1 MIHYFTIFFLFLLLP
16 LSFSSASGAVEDF
29 TTNKSLLHKDDSL
42 IISGN
47 VSYDAEMPFVT
58 IQIFTPGKSSFADF
72 NTVMVNS
79 DGSFSAIFHAG
90 GPTWTSDGSYSIKIT
105 YDGSME
111 KSIEYKK
118 LSTTTNPPPTTEPP
132 SNPPTTEPP
141 SNPPPTTEP
150 PSNPPTTEP
159 PSNPPTT
166 VLTTPTPKPI
176 LSFVDPEKD
185 PHYYIDR
192 YNNEVIY
199 KEWFDENYSD
209 YTIKEAVGIPESI
222 PEWVKDNAL
231 GWAEGQTGESDFVS
245 GIKYM
250 VNEKIIYI
258 PDLSPQA
265 STTDKEAV
273 PDWIKNN
280 AKWWVDE
287 QIDEDE
293 FVNSLKFLIQEGIID
308 FN

>member
-1 MIHYFTIFFLFLLLP
+1 MIHYFAIFFLILLIP
-16 LSFSSASGAVEDF
+16 LSFPSASGAVEDF
-29 TTNKSLLHKDDSL
+29 TTNKSLFHKDDSL

-58 IQIFTPGKSSFADF
+58 IQIFTPGKSNFAGVDQ
-72 NTVMVNS
+72 VPVNS
-79 DGSFSAIFHAG
+79 DGSFSATFHTG
-90 GPTWTSDGSYSIKIT
+90 GPTWTSDGNYSIKIT

-118 LSTTTNPPPTTEPP
+118 LSTTTNPSTTNPSPTNPSPSTEPP
-132 SNPPTTEPP
+132 STE
-141 SNPPPTTEP
+141 
-150 PSNPPTTEP
+150 
-159 PSNPPTT
+159 
-166 VLTTPTPKPI
+166 LTTPTPKPI
-176 LSFVDPEKD
+176 LGFVDPEKD

-192 YNNEVIY
+192 YNNEAIY
-199 KEWFDENYSD
+199 KEWFDKNYPG
-209 YTIKEAVGIPESI
+209 YTIKEAVGIPEFI

-231 GWAEGQTGESDFVS
+231 GWADGKTAESDFVS
-245 GIKYM
+245 GIEYM
-250 VNEKIIYI
+250 LNEKIIYV
-258 PDLSPQA
+258 PDLPEKA

-280 AKWWVDE
+280 AKWWANE

>member
-1 MIHYFTIFFLFLLLP
+1 MIHYFAIFFLILLIP
-16 LSFSSASGAVEDF
+16 FSFSLASGAVEDF
-29 TTNKSLLHKDDSL
+29 TTNKSLFHKDDSL

-58 IQIFTPGKSSFADF
+58 IQIFTPGKSNFAGVDQ
-72 NTVMVNS
+72 VPVNS
-79 DGSFSAIFHAG
+79 DGSFSATFHAG

-118 LSTTTNPPPTTEPP
+118 LSTTSNPSPSNPSPSNPSPLNPSPLNLTPSTEPP
-132 SNPPTTEPP
+132 STE
-141 SNPPPTTEP
+141 
-150 PSNPPTTEP
+150 
-159 PSNPPTT
+159 
-166 VLTTPTPKPI
+166 LTTPTPKPI
-176 LSFVDPEKD
+176 LGFVDPEKD
-185 PHYYIDR
+185 PHHYIDR
-192 YNNEVIY
+192 YNNEAIY
-199 KEWFDENYSD
+199 KEWFDENYPG
-209 YTIKEAVGIPESI
+209 YTIKEAVGIPEFI
-222 PEWVKDNAL
+222 PQWVKDNAL
-231 GWAEGQTGESDFVS
+231 GWADGKTGESDFVS
-245 GIKYM
+245 GIEYM
-250 VNEKIIYI
+250 LNEKIIYI
-258 PDLSPQA
+258 PDLPEQA

-280 AKWWVDE
+280 AKWWANE

>member
-1 MIHYFTIFFLFLLLP
+1 MIHYFTIFFLFLLIP

-29 TTNKSLLHKDDSL
+29 TTNKSLFHEDDSL

-72 NTVMVNS
+72 DTVIVNS

-118 LSTTTNPPPTTEPP
+118 LSTTTNPPT
-132 SNPPTTEPP
+132 SNPPTT
-141 SNPPPTTEP
+141 
-150 PSNPPTTEP
+150 NPPTT
-159 PSNPPTT
+159 NPPTT
-166 VLTTPTPKPI
+166 NPPTTNPPTTNPPTTNPPPPPTELTTPTPKPI
-176 LSFVDPEKD
+176 PSFVDPEKD

-192 YNNEVIY
+192 YNNEAIY
-199 KEWFDENYSD
+199 KEWFDENYPG

-231 GWAEGQTGESDFVS
+231 GWVEGQIGESDFVS
-245 GIKYM
+245 GIEYM
-250 VNEKIIYI
+250 LNEKIIYL
-258 PDLSPQA
+258 PDLS
-265 STTDKEAV
+265 
-273 PDWIKNN
+273 
-280 AKWWVDE
+280 E
-287 QIDEDE
+287 QT
-293 FVNSLKFLIQEGIID
+293 
-308 FN
+308 

>member
-1 MIHYFTIFFLFLLLP
+1 MIHYFTIFFLFLLIP

-29 TTNKSLLHKDDSL
+29 TTNKSLFHKDDSL

-58 IQIFTPGKSSFADF
+58 IQIFTPGKSNFAGVDQ
-72 NTVMVNS
+72 VPVNS
-79 DGSFSAIFHAG
+79 DGSFSATFHAG

-118 LSTTTNPPPTTEPP
+118 LSTTTNPPTTNPLTTNLPTT
-132 SNPPTTEPP
+132 
-141 SNPPPTTEP
+141 NPPPPTE
-150 PSNPPTTEP
+150 
-159 PSNPPTT
+159 
-166 VLTTPTPKPI
+166 LTTPTPKPI
-176 LSFVDPEKD
+176 PSFVDPEKD

-192 YNNEVIY
+192 YNNEAIY
-199 KEWFDENYSD
+199 KEWFDENYPG
-209 YTIKEAVGIPESI
+209 YTIKEAVGIPEFI
-222 PEWVKDNAL
+222 PQWVKDNVL
-231 GWAEGQTGESDFVS
+231 GWANGQTGESDFVI

-250 VNEKIIYI
+250 IDEKIIYL
-258 PDLSPQA
+258 PDLPSQN
-265 STTDKEAV
+265 TTAEVV

-280 AKWWVDE
+280 AKWWANE

>member
-58 IQIFTPGKSSFADF
+58 IQIFTPGKSNFADF
-72 NTVMVNS
+72 DTVMVNS

-90 GPTWTSDGSYSIKIT
+90 GPTWISDGSYSIKIT

-118 LSTTTNPPPTTEPP
+118 LSTTSNSPP
-132 SNPPTTEPP
+132 SNSPP
-141 SNPPPTTEP
+141 SNSP
-150 PSNPPTTEP
+150 PSNSP
-159 PSNPPTT
+159 PSNSPPSNSPPSNSPPSNSPPSTE
-166 VLTTPTPKPI
+166 LTTPTPKPI
-176 LSFVDPEKD
+176 PSFVDPEKD

-192 YNNEVIY
+192 YNNEAIY
-199 KEWFDENYSD
+199 KEWFDENYPG

-231 GWAEGQTGESDFVS
+231 GWAEGQIGESDFVS
-245 GIKYM
+245 GIEYM
-250 VNEKIIYI
+250 LNEKIIYV
-258 PDLSPQA
+258 PDLPEQA
-265 STTDKEAV
+265 STAKEAV
-273 PDWIKNN
+273 PNWIKNN

-287 QIDEDE
+287 KIDEDE
-293 FVNSLKFLIQEGIID
+293 FVNSLKFLIKEGIID
-308 FN
+308 IT